1 VQFRDRTTALVALAV
16 GQMTRRNRHP
26 EDDHAMALMRW
37 VRLHERSVPELS
49 LLFHIPNGGRRNVR
63 EAARLKAMGVKAG
76 VSDYFLPV
84 PQWDEYAE
92 PVSCMISPGLW
103 IELKA
108 GKNRPTPA
116 QFDWQHKMQD
126 RGYDVRICT
135 GWIEAAKCIAYYL
148 GREELAP

>member
-1 VQFRDRTTALVALAV
+1 
-16 GQMTRRNRHP
+16 MTRRNRHP

-37 VRLHERSVPELS
+37 VRLHERKVPELG

-84 PQWDEYAE
+84 PKYGGDYPEDLIY
-92 PVSCMISPGLW
+92 MGLW
-103 IELKA
+103 LELKA

-116 QFDWQHKMQD
+116 QFDWQHKMSKD
-126 RGYDVRICT
+126 YEVDICV
-135 GWIEAAKCIAYYL
+135 GWLEAARCIADYL
-148 GREELAP
+148 GRPDIAPIVREVAP

>member
-1 VQFRDRTTALVALAV
+1 
-16 GQMTRRNRHP
+16 MTRRRHP

-37 VRLHERSVPELS
+37 VRLHERKVPELG

-84 PQWDEYAE
+84 PQ
-92 PVSCMISPGLW
+92 CINNSPDDLLYIGLW

-108 GKNRPTPA
+108 GKNRPTQA
-116 QFDWQHKMQD
+116 QFDWQHKMDKQ
-126 RGYDVRICT
+126 GHLACICI

-148 GREELAP
+148 GREDIAP

>member
-1 VQFRDRTTALVALAV
+1 
-16 GQMTRRNRHP
+16 MTRRNRHP

-37 VRLHERSVPELS
+37 VRLHERKVPELS

-84 PQWDEYAE
+84 GCEGNYPETLFY
-92 PVSCMISPGLW
+92 GLW

-108 GKNRPTPA
+108 GKNKPTPA
-116 QFDWQHKMQD
+116 QFGWQHKMQAQN
-126 RGYDVRICT
+126 YQVSICV
-135 GWIEAAKCIAYYL
+135 GWLEAAKCIADYL
-148 GREELAP
+148 GRPDIAPIVREIAP

>member
-1 VQFRDRTTALVALAV
+1 
-16 GQMTRRNRHP
+16 MTRRNRHP

-37 VRLHERSVPELS
+37 VRLHERKVPELS

-84 PQWDEYAE
+84 RQWDKDAHFFA
-92 PVSCMISPGLW
+92 GLW

-116 QFDWQHKMQD
+116 QFDWQRKMFAQS
-126 RGYDVRICT
+126 YAVHICV
-135 GWIEAAKCIAYYL
+135 GWLEAAGCIAHYL
-148 GREELAP
+148 ARPDIAPKGAHLNWEMVR

>member
-1 VQFRDRTTALVALAV
+1 
-16 GQMTRRNRHP
+16 MTRRNRHP

-37 VRLHERSVPELS
+37 VRLHERKVPELG

-84 PQWDEYAE
+84 PLYDSNEVDQYY
-92 PVSCMISPGLW
+92 SGLW

-116 QFDWQHKMQD
+116 QFDWQHRMHSL
-126 RGYDVRICT
+126 GYEVRICV

>member
-1 VQFRDRTTALVALAV
+1 
-16 GQMTRRNRHP
+16 MTRRNRHP

-37 VRLHERSVPELS
+37 VRLHEPMLPELS

-84 PQWDEYAE
+84 PTYDPIDPEERTLYN
-92 PVSCMISPGLW
+92 GLW

-108 GKNRPTPA
+108 GKNRPTAA
-116 QFDWQHKMQD
+116 QFDWQHKMQH
-126 RGYDVRICT
+126 RGYDVHICM
-135 GWIEAAKCIAYYL
+135 GWLEAAKCLAEYL
-148 GREELAP
+148 GHEEIAP